1 LNQSKTARNLVVLAN
16 KIKGGMHRHFNREDR
31 IALGALKRAGLSQSE
46 IGRQLGFNRSSIS
59 RELKRNPKPRGGY
72 HALNADVQATTRRQ
86 QSKQNY
92 RKIDRLLGVVISSQ
106 LHPLVSPEV
115 VAHRLDINH
124 QTIYNWLY
132 RDRRD
137 LLMKLP
143 QRGRKRR
150 RYGSK
155 RAKKQGWT
163 RLVKRIHNRPVSDLA
178 WEGDTVKGS
187 TKPKLLTHVEQTS
200 LYTRA
205 DLLPNGTA
213 DAVHATL
220 KQTPLSGTIT
230 YDRGSE
236 FALWQMIERDTNTSV
251 FFADA
256 HASWQRG
263 KNENTNG
270 RLRRVFPKRFNFATI
285 TQKQLDAVV
294 YFMNHTERKSLGWK
308 TPCSIYGR
316 ECCISD

>member
-1 LNQSKTARNLVVLAN
+1 
-16 KIKGGMHRHFNREDR
+16 MHRHFNREDR

-86 QSKQNY
+86 QSKLNY
-92 RKIDRLLGVVISSQ
+92 RKIDNTLSVVISVQ
-106 LHPLVSPEV
+106 LHPLISPEV
-115 VAHRLDINH
+115 IARRVGIHH
-124 QTIYNWLY
+124 QTIYNWIY

-137 LLMKLP
+137 MLMKLP

-155 RAKKQGWT
+155 RARKQGWT
-163 RLVKRIHNRPVSDLA
+163 RLVKSIHNRPVSDPA

-220 KQTPLSGTIT
+220 KQKPLSGTIT

-236 FALWQMIERDTNTSV
+236 FALWQMIERDTNTSI

-256 HASWQRG
+256 HAPWQRG

-294 YFMNHTERKSLGWK
+294 HLMNHTQRKSLGWK
-308 TPCSIYGR
+308 TPCSVYGR
-316 ECCISD
+316 ECCNSD

>member
-1 LNQSKTARNLVVLAN
+1 
-16 KIKGGMHRHFNREDR
+16 MHRHFNREDR
-31 IALGALKRAGLSQSE
+31 IALGALKRAGLSQAE

-72 HALNADVQATTRRQ
+72 HALSADIQAKKRRQ
-86 QSKQNY
+86 KSKRDY
-92 RKIDRLLGVVISSQ
+92 RKIDNSLGVVIAEQ

-115 VAHRLDINH
+115 IAHRIGIHH

-132 RDRRD
+132 RDRSD
-137 LLMKLP
+137 LLTKLP

-155 RAKKQGWT
+155 RAQKQGWT
-163 RLVKRIHNRPVSDLA
+163 RLVKSIHERPESNLM
-178 WEGDTVKGS
+178 WEGDTVKGG
-187 TKPKLLTHVEQTS
+187 TKSQLLTHVERIS

-205 DLLPNGTA
+205 DLIPNGTA
-213 DAVHATL
+213 DVVHAKL
-220 KQTPLSGTIT
+220 KQKPLSGTIT

-236 FALWQMIERDTNTSV
+236 FALWQMIERDTSATV

-256 HASWQRG
+256 HAPWQRG

-270 RLRRVFPKRFNFATI
+270 RLRRMFPKRFNFATI
-285 TQKQLDAVV
+285 NQKQLDQVV
-294 YFMNHTERKSLGWK
+294 HLMNHTERKSLGFK
-308 TPCSIYGR
+308 TPCSVYGR

>member
-1 LNQSKTARNLVVLAN
+1 
-16 KIKGGMHRHFNREDR
+16 MHRHFNREDR

-46 IGRQLGFNRSSIS
+46 IGRQLGFSRSSVS
-59 RELKRNPKPRGGY
+59 RELKRNPKTRGGY
-72 HALNADVQATTRRQ
+72 HALNADVQAISRRQ
-86 QSKQNY
+86 LAKQNY
-92 RKIDRLLGVVISSQ
+92 RKIDSSLGVVISVQ
-106 LHPLVSPEV
+106 LHPLISPEV
-115 VAHRLDINH
+115 IARRVGIHH
-124 QTIYNWLY
+124 QTIYNWIY
-132 RDRRD
+132 RDRPH
-137 LLMKLP
+137 LLSRLP

-163 RLVKRIHNRPVSDLA
+163 RLVKSIHERPESDPA

-213 DAVHATL
+213 DVVHTTL
-220 KQTPLSGTIT
+220 KQKPLSGTIT

-256 HASWQRG
+256 HAPWQRG

-285 TQKQLDAVV
+285 TQKQLDEVV
-294 YFMNHTERKSLGWK
+294 HLMNHTERKSLGWK
-308 TPCSIYGR
+308 TPCSVYGR
-316 ECCISD
+316 KCCISD

>member
-1 LNQSKTARNLVVLAN
+1 
-16 KIKGGMHRHFNREDR
+16 MHRHFNREDR
-31 IALGALKRAGLSQSE
+31 IALGALRRAGLSQAE

-59 RELKRNPKPRGGY
+59 RELSRNPKPRGGY
-72 HALNADVQATTRRQ
+72 HALNADIQAKTRRLEA
-86 QSKQNY
+86 KQKY
-92 RKIDRLLGVVISSQ
+92 RKIDTVLGVVIARQ

-115 VAHRLDINH
+115 IAYRMGIHH
-124 QTIYNWLY
+124 QTIYHWLY

-137 LLMKLP
+137 LLPQLP

-163 RLVKRIHNRPVSDLA
+163 RLVKSIHVRPRSDIA

-220 KQTPLSGTIT
+220 KQKPVSGTIT

-256 HASWQRG
+256 HAPWQRG

-294 YFMNHTERKSLGWK
+294 HLMNHTERKSLGWK
-308 TPCSIYGR
+308 TPCSVYGR
-316 ECCISD
+316 ECCISG

>member
-1 LNQSKTARNLVVLAN
+1 MLAN
-16 KIKGGMHRHFNREDR
+16 KTKGGMHTHFNREDR
-31 IALGALKRAGLSQSE
+31 IALGALKRAGLSQAE

-59 RELKRNPKPRGGY
+59 RELSRNQKPRGGY
-72 HALNADVQATTRRQ
+72 HALNADIQARTRRC
-86 QSKQNY
+86 QSKQHY
-92 RKIDRLLGVVISSQ
+92 RLIDMATGLVISKQ
-106 LHPLVSPEV
+106 LSPLISPEV
-115 VAHRLDINH
+115 VAHRFGIHH

-132 RDRRD
+132 RDRED
-137 LLMKLP
+137 LLQQLP

-163 RLVKRIHNRPVSDLA
+163 RLVRSIHDRPETTPS
-178 WEGDTVKGS
+178 WEGDTVKGA
-187 TKPKLLTHVEQTS
+187 TKVQLLTHVERTS

-205 DLLPNGTA
+205 DLIPNGTA
-213 DAVHATL
+213 DVVHATL
-220 KQTPLSGTIT
+220 QSNPLSGVIT

-236 FALWQMIERDTNTSV
+236 FALWQMIERDTGSSV

-256 HASWQRG
+256 HAPWQRG

-270 RLRRVFPKRFNFATI
+270 RLRRMFPKRFNFATI

-294 YFMNHTERKSLGWK
+294 HLMNHTERKSLGWR
-308 TPCSIYGR
+308 TPAAVFA
-316 ECCISD
+316 EMCCISG

>member
-1 LNQSKTARNLVVLAN
+1 
-16 KIKGGMHRHFNREDR
+16 MHKHFNREDR
-31 IALGALKRAGLSQSE
+31 IALGALLRAGLSQAE
-46 IGRQLGFNRSSIS
+46 IGRQLGFDRSSIN
-59 RELKRNPKPRGGY
+59 RELKRNQKPRGGY
-72 HALNADVQATTRRQ
+72 HSLNADIQATIRRQ
-86 QSKQNY
+86 QSKQRY
-92 RKIDRLLGVVISSQ
+92 RIINTALGLVIAEQ

-115 VAHRLDINH
+115 VAHRISIHH
-124 QTIYNWLY
+124 QTIYSWIY
-132 RDRRD
+132 RTRVD
-137 LLMKLP
+137 LLPRLP

-163 RLVKRIHNRPVSDLA
+163 RLVRSIHDRGESGLV

-187 TKPKLLTHVEQTS
+187 TKTQLLTHVEQTS
-200 LYTRA
+200 LYTRV

-213 DAVHATL
+213 DTVHAKL
-220 KQTPLSGTIT
+220 KQTPLSGTII

-236 FALWQMIERDTNTSV
+236 FALWQMIERDTNTTI

-256 HASWQRG
+256 HAPWQRG

-294 YFMNHTERKSLGWK
+294 YLMNHTERKSLGFK
-308 TPCSIYGR
+308 TPCSVYGR
-316 ECCISD
+316 GCCISG

>member
-1 LNQSKTARNLVVLAN
+1 
-16 KIKGGMHRHFNREDR
+16 MHRHFNREDR
-31 IALGALKRAGLSQSE
+31 IALGALRRAGLSQAE
-46 IGRQLGFNRSSIS
+46 IGRQLGFHRSSVS

-72 HALNADVQATTRRQ
+72 HALNADVQATMRRHEA
-86 QSKQNY
+86 KRAY
-92 RKIDRLLGVVISSQ
+92 RKIDSALGAVIATQ
-106 LHPLVSPEV
+106 LQPLVAPEV
-115 VAHRLDINH
+115 VAHRLSIHH

-132 RDRRD
+132 RDRPD
-137 LLMKLP
+137 LLSRLP

-155 RAKKQGWT
+155 RATKQGWT
-163 RLVKRIHNRPVSDLA
+163 RLVKRIHDRPKSEVA

-205 DLLPNGTA
+205 DLMPNGTA
-213 DAVHATL
+213 DTVHATL
-220 KQTPLSGTIT
+220 KHTPLSGTIT

-236 FALWQMIERDTNTSV
+236 FALWQMIERDTNTGV

-256 HASWQRG
+256 HAPWQRG

-285 TQKQLDAVV
+285 TQKQLDVV
-294 YFMNHTERKSLGWK
+294 VHLMNHTERKSLGWK
-308 TPCSIYGR
+308 TPCSVYGR
-316 ECCISD
+316 GCCSSG